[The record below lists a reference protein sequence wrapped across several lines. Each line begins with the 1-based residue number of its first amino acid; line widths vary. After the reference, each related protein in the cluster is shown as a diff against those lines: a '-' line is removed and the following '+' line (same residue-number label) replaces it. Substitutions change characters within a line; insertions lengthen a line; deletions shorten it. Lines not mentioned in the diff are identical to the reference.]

1 MKIHIIKGMI
11 VECSNINFESIIMK
25 VNLNR
30 NLLDHKGQEAVE
42 LVDGK
47 ERKKSLRDMI
57 SEALYATGMN
67 AQLGMDMAKK
77 LRAYKMLQQII
88 NNRGVLDIETD
99 DATL

>member
-1 MKIHIIKGMI
+1 
-11 VECSNINFESIIMK
+11 MK

-67 AQLGMDMAKK
+67 AQLGMDMA
-77 LRAYKMLQQII
+77 
-88 NNRGVLDIETD
+88 
-99 DATL
+99 

>member
-1 MKIHIIKGMI
+1 
-11 VECSNINFESIIMK
+11 MK

-47 ERKKSLRDMI
+47 ERKKPLRDMI
-57 SEALYATGMN
+57 SEALYAAGMN

-77 LRAYKMLQQII
+77 LRAYKIMQQII
-88 NNRGVLDIETD
+88 NKRGMLDI
-99 DATL
+99 